1 MKRPFLI
8 PILLLAFI
16 VLSSKQCA
24 EDADPLVE
32 VDTQL
37 EEISA
42 VKSAFESDYLKS
54 ESLFAF
60 EEKAKQKLSDYSD
73 YLNIAKDTSLDTTF
87 RHQAANMI
95 PHLFY
100 QKKEPIISTG
110 SGSLALIDSI
120 YMIKPLS
127 KTSTAIY
134 TGSLG
139 FHGMMTDIETN
150 DSMILSPQKWTIEM
164 IATKTLT
171 SFGKD
176 TLRVWKVFLGE
187 MISISN

>member
-8 PILLLAFI
+8 PLLLLAFI

-24 EDADPLVE
+24 EDTDPQVE
-32 VDTQL
+32 VDAQM
-37 EEISA
+37 EEITA

-73 YLNIAKDTSLDTTF
+73 YLNIANDTSLNTTF
-87 RHQAANMI
+87 RLQAASMI
-95 PHLFY
+95 PQLFY
-100 QKKEPIISTG
+100 QEEEPLLSNDPGCIAI
-110 SGSLALIDSI
+110 IDSI
-120 YMIKPLS
+120 YMIEPLS
-127 KTSTAIY
+127 KSSESAY
-134 TGSLG
+134 TGLLG
-139 FHGMMTDIETN
+139 IDGMITEIETN
-150 DSMILSPQKWTIEM
+150 DSIILSPQKWTIEM

-187 MISISN
+187 MTKM